1 MFVPIIVIV
10 ASLILLA
17 SLLLAL
23 MFVVNRVRIFLC
35 VRWFPCVDID
45 TRAIFL
51 VLSLAVDA
59 RAGFIRPSLIC
70 RWCLWWFCCLVA
82 IAMISIFSVCALI
95 SLCWHWYSCY
105 FSRVVARRSCRW
117 CSCWC
122 CRLATRV
129 HDSHADSMTSLTDLV
144 VDACVGSLAS
154 LLSPLYPYWFC
165 CLAII
170 TLTVDARADFAVLCM
185 IPLLTP
191 LRHCITLSLIHVVA
205 L

>member
-70 RWCLWWFCCLVA
+70 RWCSWWFCCLVA

-117 CSCWC
+117 CSCWF
-122 CRLATRV
+122 CRLV
-129 HDSHADSMTSLTDLV
+129 HDSLADSITSLHYLV
-144 VDACVGSLAS
+144 VDARGGSLAS
-154 LLSPLYPYWFC
+154 LLSPL
-165 CLAII
+165 L
-170 TLTVDARADFAVLCM
+170 DARTDFVVL
-185 IPLLTP
+185 
-191 LRHCITLSLIHVVA
+191 
-205 L
+205 

>member
-1 MFVPIIVIV
+1 M
-10 ASLILLA
+10 
-17 SLLLAL
+17 
-23 MFVVNRVRIFLC
+23 
-35 VRWFPCVDID
+35 
-45 TRAIFL
+45 
-51 VLSLAVDA
+51 LSLAVDA

-70 RWCLWWFCCLVA
+70 HWCSWWFCCLVA
-82 IAMISIFSVCALI
+82 IVMISIFSVCALI

-154 LLSPLYPYWFC
+154 LLSPLMPILILLSCHHYSYRWCSCWFC
-165 CLAII
+165 RLVHDSLADSI
-170 TLTVDARADFAVLCM
+170 TSLHYLVVDARGGSLASLLS
-185 IPLLTP
+185 PLLDARTDF
-191 LRHCITLSLIHVVA
+191 VV